1 MKPDIKKLLIGGG
14 IVLIATIL
22 IALCCTVR
30 EGSSA
35 WLLCKEQIGED
46 NRDASMYMDTYKIGN
61 TIYART
67 LIGPG
72 NDYIDFS
79 CKLTSEGV
87 IAKF

>member
-22 IALCCTVR
+22 VALCCTVR
-30 EGSSA
+30 EGSSV
-35 WLLCKEQIGED
+35 WLLCKEQMGED
-46 NRDASMYMDTYKIGN
+46 NRMDKYKIGN
-61 TIYART
+61 TIYGRT

-87 IAKF
+87 SAKF